1 MRISDWSSDVCSS
14 DLVFTDVSAAIPE
27 TPLTLK
33 AHYGYTDGSLGGLNG
48 SYSDW
53 SIGASASWKALNFG
67 VSYVDTSISKGDD
80 LFMDPTRNIAQAG
93 VVFSIG
99 ASFYAPT
106 QLLGTVIG
114 GRPPG
119 PFFFVERGGGA
130 RQDVRRSGK

>member
-53 SIGASASWKALNFG
+53 SLGASASWKALNFG
-67 VSYVDTSISKGDD
+67 VAYVDTSISKGDD
-80 LFMDPTRNIAQAG
+80 VFAGSTRQIAQDG

-99 ASFYAPT
+99 ASFYAQT
-106 QLLGTVIG
+106 QRLGKGPG
-114 GRPPG
+114 GSTPG
-119 PFFFVERGGGA
+119 PFL
-130 RQDVRRSGK
+130 